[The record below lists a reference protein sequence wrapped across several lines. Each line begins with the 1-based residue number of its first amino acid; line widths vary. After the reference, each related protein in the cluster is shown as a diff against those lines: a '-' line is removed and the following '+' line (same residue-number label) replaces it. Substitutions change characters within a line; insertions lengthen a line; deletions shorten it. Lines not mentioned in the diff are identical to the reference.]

1 MINTRGS
8 QLLQKA
14 NFGFRTF
21 RHPMCSF
28 VVFTAAYGTLLYRG
42 RKHKN
47 DIWRIALAGSLAKML
62 WEVGF
67 HSIDTINMR
76 SKLHPNK
83 MNTYRMM
90 SEIYTQ
96 EGVKGFS
103 KGISACYYGSIVWGF
118 LYFSLYK
125 QLKVFISK
133 RSEGQLR
140 PSQVCLSS
148 SFVAEMITLLIY
160 YPYDL
165 VKSRMQTSNHKYKY
179 TNVFQAFHKE
189 ITENG
194 ISALYKGG
202 SIFLLM
208 FSISIPIQFTLYEVY
223 IMRMK
228 EKYGDKYSALEMYH
242 IIVASVTAGGLSS
255 GLTNWL
261 EVLTIKK
268 QTSPEQAIKL
278 KRE

>member
-1 MINTRGS
+1 
-8 QLLQKA
+8 
-14 NFGFRTF
+14 
-21 RHPMCSF
+21 
-28 VVFTAAYGTLLYRG
+28 
-42 RKHKN
+42 
-47 DIWRIALAGSLAKML
+47 
-62 WEVGF
+62 
-67 HSIDTINMR
+67 
-76 SKLHPNK
+76 
-83 MNTYRMM
+83 
-90 SEIYTQ
+90 
-96 EGVKGFS
+96 
-103 KGISACYYGSIVWGF
+103 
-118 LYFSLYK
+118 
-125 QLKVFISK
+125 
-133 RSEGQLR
+133 
-140 PSQVCLSS
+140 
-148 SFVAEMITLLIY
+148 
-160 YPYDL
+160 
-165 VKSRMQTSNHKYKY
+165 MQTSNHKYKY